1 MTDDDKAYW
10 LSWCIEEY
18 ASEKNK
24 SSTEISK
31 MFEEKG
37 VLSYLDDNAEILHT
51 QGKNYILSD
60 IDEFLKN
67 RKNPTIALSCKPTA
81 STQK

>member
-1 MTDDDKAYW
+1 MTDEDKAFW

-24 SSTEISK
+24 TSTEISK
-31 MFEEKG
+31 MFEEKD
-37 VLSYLDDNAEILHT
+37 VFSYLDDNAEILHT

-67 RKNPTIALSCKPTA
+67 
-81 STQK
+81 QKTPGSSQK

>member
-1 MTDDDKAYW
+1 MTDEDKAFW
-10 LSWCIEEY
+10 LSWYIEEY

-31 MFEEKG
+31 MFEEKD
-37 VLSYLDDNAEILHT
+37 VFSYLDDNVEILHT

-60 IDEFLKN
+60 IDKFIKNLKT
-67 RKNPTIALSCKPTA
+67 PA
-81 STQK
+81 SSQK